1 MTSTPAISRR
11 TLFAACRRIVIVL
24 DLWAFSSVA
33 AAEQFGDFRYGVFDD
48 EVQIYEY
55 TGLGGDVVIPEEI
68 DGFPVRI
75 LDRDVFRDVTGL
87 TSVVIATNITAIYN
101 NAFSGCRGLTTVS
114 LSATLENLREGT
126 FTHCTS
132 LTNISISPDN
142 PFFSSSNGILY
153 DKAGT
158 TLLHFPCGIGGSV
171 SIPEGV
177 TCIGYSA
184 FMGAT
189 ALTNIIFPESLG
201 DIGASSFVSCNGL
214 VNVFIPAGVSNL
226 TAGAFGKC
234 AALTSIQVAES
245 NTVYSSSNGL
255 LFNKLHT
262 ILIGY
267 PAGLTGSYMVPSTTT
282 HIAASA
288 FSGCAGLTAV
298 TFPDSIA
305 GIGSYALSGCTGLT
319 TVTLPDRITAVE
331 GGTFTGCSGLTNIA
345 LNAGITNIGSGA
357 FYRCSGLESIHIP
370 DSVTRLAWG
379 AFSYCSALTNIV
391 LGDGITLIE
400 SRVFYECNNLRNL
413 YLPESVTNLW
423 NSAFNYCR
431 GLTNITV
438 ATNNP
443 TYSSIDGVVFDKG
456 QSTLLHFPA
465 GTQGRYVV
473 PDGTQL
479 IGDYAF
485 DTCGNL
491 SCVELPA
498 DFSSLGRY
506 AFAHNTNLTGLC
518 FAGAPPNLGTQSF
531 LFTDQVVMYYRAEN
545 ASQWDTTFADRLTA
559 IWPEIS
565 VATVQPA
572 GFVFDV
578 VASDGQNVVIE
589 MCPDLSAEEWT
600 PVATQT
606 VSGSSLEVTI
616 PDWETDVFRAY
627 RMSIP

>member
-1 MTSTPAISRR
+1 MP
-11 TLFAACRRIVIVL
+11 
-24 DLWAFSSVA
+24 
-33 AAEQFGDFRYGVFDD
+33 
-48 EVQIYEY
+48 
-55 TGLGGDVVIPEEI
+55 P
-68 DGFPVRI
+68 
-75 LDRDVFRDVTGL
+75 
-87 TSVVIATNITAIYN
+87 
-101 NAFSGCRGLTTVS
+101 
-114 LSATLENLREGT
+114 
-126 FTHCTS
+126 
-132 LTNISISPDN
+132 
-142 PFFSSSNGILY
+142 
-153 DKAGT
+153 
-158 TLLHFPCGIGGSV
+158 
-171 SIPEGV
+171 
-177 TCIGYSA
+177 
-184 FMGAT
+184 
-189 ALTNIIFPESLG
+189 
-201 DIGASSFVSCNGL
+201 
-214 VNVFIPAGVSNL
+214 
-226 TAGAFGKC
+226 
-234 AALTSIQVAES
+234 
-245 NTVYSSSNGL
+245 
-255 LFNKLHT
+255 
-262 ILIGY
+262 
-267 PAGLTGSYMVPSTTT
+267 TTT

-298 TFPDSIA
+298 TLPNSIA
-305 GIGSYALSGCTGLT
+305 GIGAYALSGCTGLT
-319 TVTLPDRITAVE
+319 TVALPERITAIE
-331 GGTFTGCSGLTNIA
+331 SGTFTGCSGLTNIA

-357 FYRCSGLESIHIP
+357 FYGCSGLESIQVP

-391 LGDGITLIE
+391 LGDGITIIE

-413 YLPESVTNLW
+413 YLPESVTDVW
-423 NSAFNYCR
+423 NSAFNSCH

-443 TYSSIDGVVFDKG
+443 TYSSIDGVVFDKD
-456 QSTLLHFPA
+456 QSSLLHVPA

-485 DTCGNL
+485 DNCGNL

-518 FAGAPPNLGTQSF
+518 FAGAPPNLGLQSF

-545 ASQWDTTFADRLTA
+545 AAQWDATFADRPTA
-559 IWPEIS
+559 IWPELS
-565 VATVQPA
+565 SATVQPA

-606 VSGSSLEVTI
+606 VSGSSHEVTI